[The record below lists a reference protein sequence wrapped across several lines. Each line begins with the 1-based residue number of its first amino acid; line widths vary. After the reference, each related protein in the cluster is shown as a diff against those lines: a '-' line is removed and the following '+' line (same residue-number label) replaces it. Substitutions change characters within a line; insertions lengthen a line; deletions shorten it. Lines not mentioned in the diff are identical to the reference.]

1 MRNSVVEFPW
11 LRTRAISADRER
23 PPNVVRFS
31 LARPR
36 HFGTMLPNSDTDVS
50 GQGLGELRADRVA
63 DELARLVNLVCFNS
77 VSLRELS
84 WNHRRFADGNGGSSG
99 IRMTEAALG
108 GSRAAGGDRW
118 SGSVPPHTHVD
129 VSKTRISVSVTVREA
144 TFRRVPHAIAPGLAA
159 IRRFFVSGIRSLTT
173 CQFALRGPPVLAD
186 HAESLCRRFCR
197 DRVPQSPPL

>member
-36 HFGTMLPNSDTDVS
+36 HFGTMFPNSDTDVS
-50 GQGLGELRADRVA
+50 GQGLGELRRDRVA

-77 VSLRELS
+77 VSLRERLE
-84 WNHRRFADGNGGSSG
+84 HRRFADGNGGSCG
-99 IRMTEAALG
+99 IRVTKAALG
-108 GSRAAGGDRW
+108 GSRTAGGDRW

-129 VSKTRISVSVTVREA
+129 VSKTSVSVSVTVRKQLIVEFHTHCA
-144 TFRRVPHAIAPGLAA
+144 WLGGDQAFSCLRHQIPYNMPIRLA
-159 IRRFFVSGIRSLTT
+159 RS
-173 CQFALRGPPVLAD
+173 PVLAD